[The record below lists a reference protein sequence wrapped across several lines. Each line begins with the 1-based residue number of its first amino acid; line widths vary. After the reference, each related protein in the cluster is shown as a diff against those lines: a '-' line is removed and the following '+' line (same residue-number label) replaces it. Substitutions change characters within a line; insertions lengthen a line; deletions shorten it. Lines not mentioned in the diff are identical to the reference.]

1 MIIIPVSSKEKNN
14 KISFGIKNKGYI
26 SNCNYSSALIHTFL
40 FFHYGNRILL
50 VSFFY
55 FVKEYNIETEYNR
68 PILYSSRPMRLQIFC
83 TFWISSNT
91 HKIDIEFSENSQR
104 NIYDGVQFY
113 VNL

>member
-1 MIIIPVSSKEKNN
+1 MLSV
-14 KISFGIKNKGYI
+14 GIKNKGYI
-26 SNCNYSSALIHTFL
+26 SNCNYSSALIHAFL
-40 FFHYGNRILL
+40 FFHYENRILL

-83 TFWISSNT
+83 TFGISSDTYKN
-91 HKIDIEFSENSQR
+91 DIEFSENSQG